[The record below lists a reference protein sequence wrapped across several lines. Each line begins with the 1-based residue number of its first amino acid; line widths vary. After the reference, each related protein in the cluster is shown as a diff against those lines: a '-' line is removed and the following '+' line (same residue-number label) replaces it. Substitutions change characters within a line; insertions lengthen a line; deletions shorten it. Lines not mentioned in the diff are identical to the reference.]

1 MGITITVDT
10 KDLDGPGF
18 AGWMVVCYHI
28 HSTDPLDKGRYAV
41 DVPGDVEI
49 MPPEKAARIPGAP
62 RYDVD
67 PKGAG
72 ETGTVSADDQHD
84 VEICLVARK
93 GPMREGELSLEVFE
107 RVLGGA
113 GGMVERGWRPLPYD
127 GAPGGMG
134 PHWVPPAIAMT
145 VPDGNAEHALLAARF
160 GDALAMR
167 RVLIS
172 PALSGP
178 SRGTKSAGKR

>member
-93 GPMREGELSLEVFE
+93 GPMREG
-107 RVLGGA
+107 
-113 GGMVERGWRPLPYD
+113 GWRPLPYD